1 MTIKQT
7 KFFHLYIKLGNA
19 TKAAMAVY
27 DCKDEHSA
35 SVIGAENLVK
45 LSIDDSIQAW
55 CERLGATD
63 RQLVSNLIDGTKA
76 NKVVSAR
83 ITDKDANVDTD
94 DFIDV
99 PDWTNRLK
107 ANEILLKIKNR
118 FPKENNVAIQIN
130 TLISEKRKEYELDEI

>member
-1 MTIKQT
+1 MTIKQA
-7 KFFHLYIKLGNA
+7 KFFKLYIKLGNA
-19 TKAAMAVY
+19 TQAAMAVY
-27 DCKDEHSA
+27 DCKDENSAHSVG
-35 SVIGAENLVK
+35 SENLRK
-45 LSIDDSIQAW
+45 LAIDASIQAW

-83 ITDKDANVDTD
+83 VTDKDAGVDTD

-118 FPKENNVAIQIN
+118 FPKENNIAVQIN
-130 TLISEKRKEYELDEI
+130 QLILEKRKEYELVD